1 MSHVKVDI
9 KHPSGE
15 VELGHMVEIGKH
27 SRRTVAEQVEDH
39 LRLRHTKK
47 GVRGGWTYTN
57 LQSHAPLAP
66 ALKTAPKA
74 PSSENPAPVLGP
86 KDA

>member
-1 MSHVKVDI
+1 MAHVTVDI

-15 VELGHMVEIGKH
+15 VELGHVVEIGKH

-47 GVRGGWTYTN
+47 GIRGGWTYDN
-57 LQSHAPLAP
+57 IREHVP
-66 ALKTAPKA
+66 AAAKPAAPKA
-74 PSSENPAPVLGP
+74 LSADKPAP
-86 KDA
+86 KANA

>member
-1 MSHVKVDI
+1 MAHVKVDI

-15 VELGHMVEIGKH
+15 VEKDHVVELGKH

-47 GVRGGWTYTN
+47 GVRGGWTYEN
-57 LQSHAPLAP
+57 VREHVLG
-66 ALKTAPKA
+66 APKA
-74 PSSENPAPVLGP
+74 VPKSLAVGKPAP
-86 KDA
+86 KASA